1 MRRFL
6 IWTILLALIGV
17 GLSVAAYWAYWN
29 SYARFQP
36 VTVVEG
42 GVEIQALLDQSPY
55 LAAEGGDRPVWI
67 VGYRDSAAFQRF
79 AGTELERLRAVG
91 VQPRILVF
99 ARPDREGVAQSTA
112 AERATVAELW
122 LSRDWSLFDRWM
134 ATSPANWTAAGLPS
148 ADAPNRAAMIDA
160 GRELSGELIERLDD
174 AGIDARWPLVIWRDG
189 AGFLKVCACADSR
202 SWPFVRDDLGVPE
215 REAPAAS
222 PTLSAPAAPTDPAE
236 PVAPAAP
243 PAADTGPGTRPYPEL
258 EEILPAPQPR
268 YAPEAQTEPRPA
280 APRPTPVPAPRPQ
293 TTPQPPTRNAMP
305 QRPREAP
312 NRGTPQPKRDEES
325 TFY

>member
-6 IWTILLALIGV
+6 IWTILLALVGV

-42 GVEIQALLDQSPY
+42 AGDIQALLDQSPY
-55 LAAEGGDRPVWI
+55 LAVEGGDRPVWI

-122 LSRDWSLFDRWM
+122 LSRDWMLFDRWM
-134 ATSPANWTAAGLPS
+134 ATSPSVWTGAGLPG
-148 ADAPNRAAMIDA
+148 AEVPNRAAMIDA
-160 GRELSGELIERLDD
+160 GRDLSGALVERLDD
-174 AGIDARWPLVIWRDG
+174 AGIDARWPLVIWRDA
-189 AGFLKVCACADSR
+189 AGFLKVCACTDSR

-215 REAPAAS
+215 REAAVAPPALPAPVP
-222 PTLSAPAAPTDPAE
+222 PTVPTSPAAPS
-236 PVAPAAP
+236 APS
-243 PAADTGPGTRPYPEL
+243 AADTGPGTRPYPKL

-268 YAPEAQTEPRPA
+268 YAPKAEPEPRQTAPA
-280 APRPTPVPAPRPQ
+280 ATPTPAPRPQ
-293 TTPQPPTRNAMP
+293 TRPTPPTR
-305 QRPREAP
+305 PRETP
-312 NRGTPQPKRDEES
+312 NRGTPQPKRDEDS